1 MHTTTTTT
9 CLCLVLCALAGLV
22 GAEDESPPLA
32 ATPNPLEREEAL
44 ARYYTDTVIR
54 SKATDDVQVNRHR
67 QTGRQTAFVVVFRW
81 QRKTYKRS
89 WLQLKIRKE
98 LSKKLCRPYFEPVG
112 LNEVTRGG

>member
-67 QTGRQTAFVVVFRW
+67 QTDSVC
-81 QRKTYKRS
+81 
-89 WLQLKIRKE
+89 
-98 LSKKLCRPYFEPVG
+98 CRFS
-112 LNEVTRGG
+112 LATKNL